1 MCGPVLDSSQLSKKI
16 CLRLKEKSGVRT
28 ETHVYKS
35 RPSETQGY
43 AILLSYAEYIFVE
56 RGSLSMGGDF
66 GERGRGSV
74 FFLPLI
80 CIPVV

>member
-1 MCGPVLDSSQLSKKI
+1 M
-16 CLRLKEKSGVRT
+16 RT

-66 GERGRGSV
+66 GERGRVRV
-74 FFLPLI
+74 FSSFDLHSSSLGRWYLSHE
-80 CIPVV
+80 